1 MCTWQLTGE
10 LKAKICPLVEAMYGF
25 EESFDETSSTTKN
38 CGLVAQLKTNL
49 GFCYKVS
56 SSHLICSVNQAY
68 IFRASETLRRIN
80 LGKDC
85 TNTLLSKRR
94 RILHFMPISGTKGS
108 DTPSIS
114 VLFHSLAWLFCSLW
128 YGCGMFVDYLKC

>member
-1 MCTWQLTGE
+1 MRTWQLTGE

-38 CGLVAQLKTNL
+38 HGLVAQLKMNL

-68 IFRASETLRRIN
+68 IFRALDPV
-80 LGKDC
+80 KDKPWKGLYQHPIIQKVANIAFYANKRDEGVRYPQHFSPFPL
-85 TNTLLSKRR
+85 TGMALL
-94 RILHFMPISGTKGS
+94 LTVVQM
-108 DTPSIS
+108 
-114 VLFHSLAWLFCSLW
+114 W
-128 YGCGMFVDYLKC
+128 YVC